1 MSRALRRIDN
11 TGGLLV
17 GLLIMALGVGLLLDR
32 TGIIAGFGWH
42 NLWPCVLIG
51 VGLIRLSF
59 PRDDGR
65 RDGGWMLFIGVLL
78 LLNQMRVLRFQES
91 WPLFIVAVGGTMVW
105 KEVFRRG
112 SRVHEKVE

>member
-1 MSRALRRIDN
+1 MSYEGRDN
-11 TGGLLV
+11 TGALVV

-32 TGIIAGFGWH
+32 TGVLVGFGWRTF
-42 NLWPCVLIG
+42 WPCVLIAIG
-51 VGLIRLSF
+51 AIRLSF

-78 LLNQMRVLRFQES
+78 LLNQTLVLRFQES
-91 WPLFIVAVGGTMVW
+91 WPLFVVAIGVTMVW

-112 SRVHEKVE
+112 SRVHERVE

>member
-1 MSRALRRIDN
+1 MSRELRRIDN

-17 GLLIMALGVGLLLDR
+17 GLLIMALGVGLLLDK
-32 TGIIAGFGWH
+32 TGIIAGFGWQ
-42 NLWPCVLIG
+42 NFWPCVLIG
-51 VGLIRLSF
+51 AGLIRLSF
-59 PRDDGR
+59 PRHDGG

>member
-1 MSRALRRIDN
+1 
-11 TGGLLV
+11 
-17 GLLIMALGVGLLLDR
+17 
-32 TGIIAGFGWH
+32 
-42 NLWPCVLIG
+42 
-51 VGLIRLSF
+51 
-59 PRDDGR
+59 
-65 RDGGWMLFIGVLL
+65 MLFIGVLL

>member
-1 MSRALRRIDN
+1 MSRDIGRVNN
-11 TGGLLV
+11 TGALLV
-17 GLLIMALGVGLLLDR
+17 GVLIMALGVGLLLDR
-32 TGIIAGFGWH
+32 IGIIAGFGWH
-42 NLWPCVLIG
+42 NFWPCVLIVAG
-51 VGLIRLSF
+51 IIRLSF
-59 PRDDGR
+59 PHDDGR

-112 SRVHEKVE
+112 SRVREKVE